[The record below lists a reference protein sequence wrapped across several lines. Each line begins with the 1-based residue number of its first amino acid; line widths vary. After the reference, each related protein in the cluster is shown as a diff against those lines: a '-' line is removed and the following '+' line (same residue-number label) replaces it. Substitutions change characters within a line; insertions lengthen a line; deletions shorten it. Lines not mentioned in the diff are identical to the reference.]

1 MCLLKKVTNICMLF
15 QQAIYICQYQ
25 KRACLQA
32 LNCVCLLFQ
41 QALYTCLLILT
52 YISCFIKCILYKVR
66 SPQVDLLSSSPKYAW
81 ILGSGIQQKLNK
93 RFSLKCAF
101 SNIYI
106 FTQNVKICV
115 CSSKMCLLCLYD
127 QANVPGNMFPRS
139 RVLCTSGKEP
149 C

>member
-52 YISCFIKCILYKVR
+52 YISCLLKDRLGRHLNNNGSRGAQSVSMWAYLPGHKGRVSTFLMKIHIFLTFLANIHIFVTFLKSTFKTEYFVQFKLYPR
-66 SPQVDLLSSSPKYAW
+66 IHQTDLFWISS
-81 ILGSGIQQKLNK
+81 
-93 RFSLKCAF
+93 
-101 SNIYI
+101 
-106 FTQNVKICV
+106 
-115 CSSKMCLLCLYD
+115 
-127 QANVPGNMFPRS
+127 
-139 RVLCTSGKEP
+139 
-149 C
+149 